1 MPKISETEYRAAIA
15 IENGEY
21 KRNSSERSALKK
33 GRPSDTSGEKITIQS
48 SKDDL
53 NGVLVRGG
61 KSAFT
66 LSHSD
71 ISLNGTGSNDF
82 LGLGAGAMVAE
93 GVLILDDVRIVT
105 EGAISSA
112 TVAADDSVMKVYNST
127 LISKGGP
134 LPDDYTPRIGP
145 GMMEPPAP
153 LEITGTARTNI
164 TMGRSESYFYSSTI
178 KADGWGALSTDATGG
193 DVYLEADGCT
203 IIVENSGYGAYA
215 DFGAH
220 VVIKNSKMDAAT
232 YGAIIAG
239 EAKVEFN
246 NVTGVEGRNA
256 VMIHSVMGRPTEV
269 ADLVIS
275 GGDIKTGAEGV
286 LVKSA
291 NARIVFDNAGLKSNS
306 GELLK
311 IRVNE
316 DPFATKT
323 NGQKVPGVSALF
335 RDGQYAGGIIDED
348 PDRDLNVKLE
358 NAVLSGPLQ
367 GATLSIG
374 EGGRWISTSD
384 SAVRLEPFDVSAI
397 DAPEGVTISAVT
409 SDSNANVKSTYVLNG
424 GGRLNIVRQ

>member
-1 MPKISETEYRAAIA
+1 M
-15 IENGEY
+15 
-21 KRNSSERSALKK
+21 
-33 GRPSDTSGEKITIQS
+33 
-48 SKDDL
+48 
-53 NGVLVRGG
+53 
-61 KSAFT
+61 F
-66 LSHSD
+66 
-71 ISLNGTGSNDF
+71 
-82 LGLGAGAMVAE
+82 
-93 GVLILDDVRIVT
+93 ILR
-105 EGAISSA
+105 
-112 TVAADDSVMKVYNST
+112 ADD
-127 LISKGGP
+127 
-134 LPDDYTPRIGP
+134 
-145 GMMEPPAP
+145 
-153 LEITGTARTNI
+153 
-164 TMGRSESYFYSSTI
+164 
-178 KADGWGALSTDATGG
+178 
-193 DVYLEADGCT
+193 CT

-256 VMIHSVMGRPTEV
+256 VMIHSVMGRPNEV

-275 GGDIKTGAEGV
+275 GGDIETGAEGV

-397 DAPEGVTISAVT
+397 DAPEGVTISATT